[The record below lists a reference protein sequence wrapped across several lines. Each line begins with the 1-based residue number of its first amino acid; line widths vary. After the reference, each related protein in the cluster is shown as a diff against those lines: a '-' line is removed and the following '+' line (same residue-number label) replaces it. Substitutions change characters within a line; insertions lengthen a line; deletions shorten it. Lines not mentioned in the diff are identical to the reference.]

1 MLNNC
6 IIMGRLTADPEL
18 RHTNSGVACCSF
30 TLAVER
36 DGKPNEQT
44 GQRAADF
51 IDCTAWRNTAEFI
64 CKWFSKGRVAVA
76 AGRMQT
82 RTWKDR
88 HDQSRKSTELQV
100 ESMYF
105 ADSRKDAA
113 ADVPLADDDL
123 PGAWTE
129 LSGSDSYKERTKEDG
144 AENHCAAR
152 KNAANTA
159 PQPEGCAGKTEDLRR
174 AGGALFSASAG
185 CRRWYGERNHG
196 ARHRNGARDGNRR
209 GWRAA
214 YLGGGRIPVCSK
226 AIDAG
231 TPGGGG
237 EESASCSCW

>member
-44 GQRAADF
+44 GQRTADF

-64 CKWFSKGRVAVA
+64 CKWFSKGRMAVA

-88 HDQSRKSTELQV
+88 HDQSRKSAELQV

-123 PGAWTE
+123 PDTWTE
-129 LSGSDSYKERTKEDG
+129 LSGSE
-144 AENHCAAR
+144 
-152 KNAANTA
+152 
-159 PQPEGCAGKTEDLRR
+159 PL
-174 AGGALFSASAG
+174 
-185 CRRWYGERNHG
+185 
-196 ARHRNGARDGNRR
+196 
-209 GWRAA
+209 
-214 YLGGGRIPVCSK
+214 PVL
-226 AIDAG
+226 
-231 TPGGGG
+231 
-237 EESASCSCW
+237 

>member
-1 MLNNC
+1 MLNSC

-44 GQRAADF
+44 GQRTAD
-51 IDCTAWRNTAEFI
+51 FI

-129 LSGSDSYKERTKEDG
+129 LSGSE
-144 AENHCAAR
+144 
-152 KNAANTA
+152 
-159 PQPEGCAGKTEDLRR
+159 PLPFL
-174 AGGALFSASAG
+174 
-185 CRRWYGERNHG
+185 
-196 ARHRNGARDGNRR
+196 
-209 GWRAA
+209 
-214 YLGGGRIPVCSK
+214 
-226 AIDAG
+226 
-231 TPGGGG
+231 
-237 EESASCSCW
+237 

>member
-18 RHTNSGVACCSF
+18 RHTNSGVACCRF

-105 ADSRKDAA
+105 ADIALISSM
-113 ADVPLADDDL
+113 LW
-123 PGAWTE
+123 G
-129 LSGSDSYKERTKEDG
+129 
-144 AENHCAAR
+144 
-152 KNAANTA
+152 
-159 PQPEGCAGKTEDLRR
+159 GCMAFMVF
-174 AGGALFSASAG
+174 FSACGVCG
-185 CRRWYGERNHG
+185 CKLCHSLFKLCHILSVVRNQSRFFLCLPEQQHIQQLFHMG
-196 ARHRNGARDGNRR
+196 
-209 GWRAA
+209 
-214 YLGGGRIPVCSK
+214 LLL
-226 AIDAG
+226 
-231 TPGGGG
+231 
-237 EESASCSCW
+237 

>member
-44 GQRAADF
+44 GQRTADF

-64 CKWFSKGRVAVA
+64 CKWFSKGRMAVA

-129 LSGSDSYKERTKEDG
+129 LSGSEPLPFLLREDEGRWSRKSLCCAKERGEHGTAAGRMCGQDG
-144 AENHCAAR
+144 GFAACWR
-152 KNAANTA
+152 RFVFCFCWASSVVWR
-159 PQPEGCAGKTEDLRR
+159 TEPWR
-174 AGGALFSASAG
+174 SASAR
-185 CRRWYGERNHG
+185 C
-196 ARHRNGARDGNRR
+196 A
-209 GWRAA
+209 
-214 YLGGGRIPVCSK
+214 
-226 AIDAG
+226 
-231 TPGGGG
+231 
-237 EESASCSCW
+237 

>member
-18 RHTNSGVACCSF
+18 RHTNSGVVCCSF

-88 HDQSRKSTELQV
+88 HDQSRKSTELKV

-129 LSGSDSYKERTKEDG
+129 LSGSE
-144 AENHCAAR
+144 
-152 KNAANTA
+152 
-159 PQPEGCAGKTEDLRR
+159 PLPFL
-174 AGGALFSASAG
+174 
-185 CRRWYGERNHG
+185 
-196 ARHRNGARDGNRR
+196 
-209 GWRAA
+209 
-214 YLGGGRIPVCSK
+214 
-226 AIDAG
+226 
-231 TPGGGG
+231 
-237 EESASCSCW
+237 

>member
-44 GQRAADF
+44 SQRAADF

-129 LSGSDSYKERTKEDG
+129 LSGSEPLPFLIK
-144 AENHCAAR
+144 
-152 KNAANTA
+152 
-159 PQPEGCAGKTEDLRR
+159 
-174 AGGALFSASAG
+174 
-185 CRRWYGERNHG
+185 
-196 ARHRNGARDGNRR
+196 R
-209 GWRAA
+209 G
-214 YLGGGRIPVCSK
+214 
-226 AIDAG
+226 
-231 TPGGGG
+231 
-237 EESASCSCW
+237 

>member
-1 MLNNC
+1 MLNSC

-88 HDQSRKSTELQV
+88 HDQS
-100 ESMYF
+100 
-105 ADSRKDAA
+105 
-113 ADVPLADDDL
+113 
-123 PGAWTE
+123 
-129 LSGSDSYKERTKEDG
+129 
-144 AENHCAAR
+144 
-152 KNAANTA
+152 
-159 PQPEGCAGKTEDLRR
+159 
-174 AGGALFSASAG
+174 
-185 CRRWYGERNHG
+185 
-196 ARHRNGARDGNRR
+196 
-209 GWRAA
+209 
-214 YLGGGRIPVCSK
+214 
-226 AIDAG
+226 
-231 TPGGGG
+231 
-237 EESASCSCW
+237 

>member
-64 CKWFSKGRVAVA
+64 CKWFSKGRMAVA

-88 HDQSRKSTELQV
+88 HDQSRKSTRLK
-100 ESMYF
+100 
-105 ADSRKDAA
+105 ACI
-113 ADVPLADDDL
+113 L
-123 PGAWTE
+123 
-129 LSGSDSYKERTKEDG
+129 RTAG
-144 AENHCAAR
+144 R
-152 KNAANTA
+152 TQ
-159 PQPEGCAGKTEDLRR
+159 PQTCRLRTTI
-174 AGGALFSASAG
+174 
-185 CRRWYGERNHG
+185 CRVHG
-196 ARHRNGARDGNRR
+196 Q
-209 GWRAA
+209 
-214 YLGGGRIPVCSK
+214 S
-226 AIDAG
+226 
-231 TPGGGG
+231 
-237 EESASCSCW
+237 

>member
-88 HDQSRKSTELQV
+88 HDQPEGRRRRRAACGRRSAGCMDRAERQRAAAIPIKRGRRKMEQKIIVLRERTRRTRHR
-100 ESMYF
+100 
-105 ADSRKDAA
+105 SRKDVRARRRICGVLAA
-113 ADVPLADDDL
+113 LCFLLLLGVVGGMENGTMALGIGTVRVM
-123 PGAWTE
+123 G
-129 LSGSDSYKERTKEDG
+129 SGTAGVLLTWAAGGFQY
-144 AENHCAAR
+144 AAR
-152 KNAANTA
+152 
-159 PQPEGCAGKTEDLRR
+159 P
-174 AGGALFSASAG
+174 
-185 CRRWYGERNHG
+185 
-196 ARHRNGARDGNRR
+196 
-209 GWRAA
+209 
-214 YLGGGRIPVCSK
+214 
-226 AIDAG
+226 
-231 TPGGGG
+231 
-237 EESASCSCW
+237 

>member
-1 MLNNC
+1 MLNSC

-64 CKWFSKGRVAVA
+64 CKWFSKGRMAVA

-113 ADVPLADDDL
+113 ADAPLADDDL
-123 PGAWTE
+123 PDTWTE
-129 LSGSDSYKERTKEDG
+129 LSGCHSYKERTRKMEQKIIVLREHTQRTRHRSRKDVRARRRICG
-144 AENHCAAR
+144 VLAALCFLLLLGVVGGMENGTMALGIGTVRVMGTGVAGVLLTWAAGGFRYAAR
-152 KNAANTA
+152 
-159 PQPEGCAGKTEDLRR
+159 P
-174 AGGALFSASAG
+174 
-185 CRRWYGERNHG
+185 
-196 ARHRNGARDGNRR
+196 
-209 GWRAA
+209 
-214 YLGGGRIPVCSK
+214 
-226 AIDAG
+226 
-231 TPGGGG
+231 
-237 EESASCSCW
+237 

>member
-1 MLNNC
+1 MERYA
-6 IIMGRLTADPEL
+6 IIIKTDGVCVLLHCYPGDCLSLEEMQNIVEGHIEAVPTALAQGWSQEPGVGLALIVNEEGKLQNLPVNQTATDLSAAYNDVIVGNAILLGTTDEDFIGL

-36 DGKPNEQT
+36 NGKPNEQT
-44 GQRAADF
+44 GQRTADF

-113 ADVPLADDDL
+113 ADAPLADDDL
-123 PGAWTE
+123 PDTWTE
-129 LSGSDSYKERTKEDG
+129 LSGSE
-144 AENHCAAR
+144 
-152 KNAANTA
+152 
-159 PQPEGCAGKTEDLRR
+159 PLPFL
-174 AGGALFSASAG
+174 
-185 CRRWYGERNHG
+185 
-196 ARHRNGARDGNRR
+196 
-209 GWRAA
+209 
-214 YLGGGRIPVCSK
+214 
-226 AIDAG
+226 
-231 TPGGGG
+231 
-237 EESASCSCW
+237 